1 VARLIFEAEA
11 KASLKRR
18 ESRGSDPK
26 PDDLLVGR
34 AKFLER
40 EMEAR
45 TSATYMCLD
54 DLRVGVKSQSNLAM
68 AGSCRN
74 MPQYS
79 LAQLASGVKYGWSL
93 QTRKCTEL
101 FPTQNLFAA

>member
-1 VARLIFEAEA
+1 VR
-11 KASLKRR
+11 
-18 ESRGSDPK
+18 DPK

-34 AKFLER
+34 AKFPER

-45 TSATYMCLD
+45 TSVVYMHLD
-54 DLRVGVKSQSNLAM
+54 DLRVGVKSQSNSAM

-79 LAQLASGVKYGWSL
+79 LVQLDSGVKYG
-93 QTRKCTEL
+93 
-101 FPTQNLFAA
+101 